1 MENLIAALIPK
12 NRYGV
17 LLRYTASL
25 AIVLIA
31 FMLRMAMA
39 DTLEAYP
46 MLLFIPAIFLSALLF
61 DHGTGFFATIVS
73 ALLAAYF
80 FMAPIGSLAIGWAAA
95 VPWSLY
101 VLIGFG
107 VSALTEALRRTAEK
121 LHEAERHQNLLREE
135 LSHRT
140 KNDLMMVISV
150 LMLQAKGLKEKE
162 ARAALDSAIT
172 RIDVIAKA
180 HERLRGGGEQG
191 RVAIA
196 DYLEALC
203 QGLGELLR
211 DVRPIAVRVQ
221 ADALDVR
228 ASEAV
233 SIGLIVNELV
243 TNAFKYAY
251 PDNGGGT
258 VQVGLQRRQDYLE
271 LSVEDDGVG
280 CPVEVSSGLGT
291 RLVRLLASQMGGA
304 VERHAM
310 EKGCRVAVRL
320 PFAVDAGA

>member
-1 MENLIAALIPK
+1 MENLIAALLPRS
-12 NRYGV
+12 RYGV
-17 LLRYTASL
+17 LLRYLSSL
-25 AIVLIA
+25 AIVGIA
-31 FMLRMAMA
+31 FVLRLAMS
-39 DTLEAYP
+39 EALHDYP

-73 ALLAAYF
+73 ALLSAYF
-80 FMAPIGSLAIGWAAA
+80 FMTPVGSLAIGWAAL
-95 VPWSLY
+95 VPWGLY

-107 VSALTEALRRTAEK
+107 VSALTEALRRTAQK

-150 LMLQAKGLKEKE
+150 LTLQARGLQGTE
-162 ARAALDSAIT
+162 ARAALESAIA

-196 DYLEALC
+196 EYLESLC

-211 DVRPIAVRVQ
+211 DVRPIAVRVR

-251 PDNGGGT
+251 PDNLGGI
-258 VQVGLQRRQDYLE
+258 VQVDLQRHQDYLD
-271 LSVEDDGVG
+271 LTVEDDGIG
-280 CPVEVSSGLGT
+280 CPAEVGSGLGT

-304 VERHAM
+304 VERHAT
-310 EKGCRVAVRL
+310 ENGCRVVVRL
-320 PFAVDAGA
+320 PFAAADE